1 MPLLGAAAAEALHA
15 FFCSVCVCEW
25 GILRG
30 QTLRPAVFPGRN
42 RVVNSIRFCFLWERK
57 NSGRVKEREERWA
70 RGGGGSK
77 TLVCSV
83 SGDGGSQR
91 YGGEVRRN
99 IKGEVKER
107 EGGGSQT
114 GSGREPESSR
124 TKNIYDLCGVWK
136 YL

>member
-1 MPLLGAAAAEALHA
+1 MPLLGAAAAEALPA
-15 FFCSVCVCEW
+15 FFAVCVCEW

-30 QTLRPAVFPGRN
+30 QTFRPAVFPARN

-91 YGGEVRRN
+91 YGGEVWRN